1 MRISSL
7 SDALSS
13 QLISLG
19 NRTAHSLSLGAV
31 PGIGMEARGKITSI
45 ADGLLIIPLHKIL
58 ACRSAREMLRVGND
72 EAPQFQGPATAGLYQ
87 KEDKANVDV
96 VYLKLSMR

>member
-19 NRTAHSLSLGAV
+19 NRTAHSLSSGPV
-31 PGIGMEARGKITSI
+31 PGIGMEARGK
-45 ADGLLIIPLHKIL
+45 LH
-58 ACRSAREMLRVGND
+58 RSLMD
-72 EAPQFQGPATAGLYQ
+72 
-87 KEDKANVDV
+87 
-96 VYLKLSMR
+96 S